1 MCVAGKGDSIRSR
14 GDSARYHHQEKAGIF
29 GDFVRAPECGQKKR
43 AGTCVPA
50 QPFRLSPPET
60 VDAMN
65 ATLMS
70 PWKGLNWRRRA
81 SILCRRFCAQNA
93 QKEAGTGGPGLQWF
107 AGGTPVGCRRLSNE
121 ERAER
126 GRASCGERGCKYV

>member
-1 MCVAGKGDSIRSR
+1 
-14 GDSARYHHQEKAGIF
+14 
-29 GDFVRAPECGQKKR
+29 
-43 AGTCVPA
+43 
-50 QPFRLSPPET
+50 
-60 VDAMN
+60 MN

-107 AGGTPVGCRRLSNE
+107 AGGTPVGCRRLSKE
-121 ERAER
+121 ERAGGGYPVPSIIIGPPVLPAE
-126 GRASCGERGCKYV
+126 GEAFAADLCRTAGLDARRVGKAWSSP

>member
-1 MCVAGKGDSIRSR
+1 MKRAGRGDGSRRPKIFGVAGKGDSIRSR

-65 ATLMS
+65 ATFMS

-93 QKEAGTGGPGLQWF
+93 QQEAGTSSEEHTSELQSLMRISY
-107 AGGTPVGCRRLSNE
+107 AV
-121 ERAER
+121 
-126 GRASCGERGCKYV
+126 

>member
-1 MCVAGKGDSIRSR
+1 MKRAGRGDGSRRPKIFGVAGKGDSIRSR

-60 VDAMN
+60 VADMN

-70 PWKGLNWRRRA
+70 PWKGINWR
-81 SILCRRFCAQNA
+81 S
-93 QKEAGTGGPGLQWF
+93 
-107 AGGTPVGCRRLSNE
+107 E
-121 ERAER
+121 ERRVGTEWVSRDIYRWSAEH
-126 GRASCGERGCKYV
+126 

>member
-1 MCVAGKGDSIRSR
+1 
-14 GDSARYHHQEKAGIF
+14 
-29 GDFVRAPECGQKKR
+29 
-43 AGTCVPA
+43 
-50 QPFRLSPPET
+50 
-60 VDAMN
+60 MN

-107 AGGTPVGCRRLSNE
+107 AGGTPLGCRRLSK
-121 ERAER
+121 AESAGGGYPVSPLFLGALDMLAKVEAFATDLGRDAPDRDRLGVRQLPAQRR
-126 GRASCGERGCKYV
+126 GG

>member
-1 MCVAGKGDSIRSR
+1 MKRAGRGDGSRRPKIFGVAGKGDSIRSR

-50 QPFRLSPPET
+50 QPFRLSPPDT

-70 PWKGLNWRRRA
+70 PWKGLNWRRRDRK
-81 SILCRRFCAQNA
+81 S
-93 QKEAGTGGPGLQWF
+93 T
-107 AGGTPVGCRRLSNE
+107 RLNS
-121 ERAER
+121 
-126 GRASCGERGCKYV
+126 SH

>member
-1 MCVAGKGDSIRSR
+1 MCSQAEKRAGRGRRAGLWTKVSPVAFLRRGFPRSRPKTRTKFYSFFRSSRSMKRAGRGDGSRRPKIFGVAGKGDSIRSR

-60 VDAMN
+60 VE
-65 ATLMS
+65 
-70 PWKGLNWRRRA
+70 
-81 SILCRRFCAQNA
+81 I
-93 QKEAGTGGPGLQWF
+93 
-107 AGGTPVGCRRLSNE
+107 
-121 ERAER
+121 
-126 GRASCGERGCKYV
+126 GR